1 MTSYSASAAT
11 APSAAQQPDPRR
23 WRALTV
29 CMAGGFVAMLDVS
42 VVNVALPSIQT
53 ALHAGSAQ
61 IQMIV
66 AGYTLALALLV
77 VPAGRLG
84 DMRGRRIMFI
94 IGVTGFGVMS
104 LLAGLATSDTEL
116 AIVRVLQGAFAG
128 VLNPQ
133 NAGLIQQMFIGKE
146 RARAFGVMGAT
157 IGVATALGPVVGGLI
172 VTLAG
177 TWRWVFFI
185 NVPIVAVVVPLAR
198 RLLPP
203 PAHPVTSERLDVPGI
218 GMIGLAAVCVMT
230 PFVLSAAETESGAG
244 ANASPWRWAFIG
256 VAVLVLVGFVAWER
270 RYQTRY
276 GAAVLDPALV
286 RNVGFRF
293 GVLVGMAYF
302 AGFTSIFLMVTMVLQ
317 RGLGY
322 SPLMAGLIGAP
333 FAVGSGL
340 ASPIAGR
347 MVGHFGR
354 VWVVGGLS
362 LMLVGLLATD
372 AVLRWASV
380 GDLAWILAITLFLT
394 GLGSGSVISPN
405 QALTLASVPPRIGG
419 VAGGVLQVGQQV
431 GASIG
436 MSIVLSTFFINLTLL
451 GARGSAAQALI
462 ASMGVILL
470 ALCIAIIDWQRRRNH
485 AEVLA

>member
-1 MTSYSASAAT
+1 
-11 APSAAQQPDPRR
+11 
-23 WRALTV
+23 
-29 CMAGGFVAMLDVS
+29 MLDVS
-42 VVNVALPSIQT
+42 VVNVALPSVQT

-94 IGVTGFGVMS
+94 IGVTGFGTMS
-104 LLAGLATSDTEL
+104 LLAGLATNDTWL
-116 AIVRVLQGAFAG
+116 GVIRVLQGAFAG
-128 VLNPQ
+128 VLSPQ
-133 NAGLIQQMFIGKE
+133 NAGLIQQMFVGRERGK
-146 RARAFGVMGAT
+146 AFGIMGAS

-177 TWRWVFFI
+177 PANGWRWVFFI
-185 NVPIVAVVVPLAR
+185 NVPIVVVVALLAR

-203 PAHPVTSERLDVPGI
+203 PVTTGAASRLDVPGI
-218 GMIGLAAVCVMT
+218 GLIGLAAVCVMT
-230 PFVLSAAETESGAG
+230 PFVLSGAESGPAIG
-244 ANASPWRWAFIG
+244 AWRWWLIG
-256 VAVLVLVGFVAWER
+256 VAVVVLIVFVVWER

-286 RNVGFRF
+286 KNVGFRF

-302 AGFTSIFLMVTMVLQ
+302 AGFTSIFLVVTMVLQ
-317 RGLGY
+317 RGLNY
-322 SPLMAGLIGAP
+322 SPLMAGLVGAP

-340 ASPIAGR
+340 AAPIAGR

-354 VWVVGGLS
+354 LWVIGGLS
-362 LMLVGLLATD
+362 LMLVGLVATD
-372 AVLRWASV
+372 AVLRWAPP
-380 GDLAWILAITLFLT
+380 GALTGALAGTLFLT

-405 QALTLASVPPRIGG
+405 QTLTLASVPPRIGG

-431 GASIG
+431 GSSVG
-436 MSIVLSTFFINLTLL
+436 MSVVLSGFFANLAM
-451 GARGSAAQALI
+451 GARASAARALL
-462 ASMGVILL
+462 ASMGVIGFAWCV
-470 ALCIAIIDWQRRRNH
+470 ALVDWWRRRH
-485 AEVLA
+485 HTDVLA